1 MIDKTTLD
9 DLSKRLADAVP
20 SSLFGLREDLE
31 KNFRAVLQGALTKL
45 NLVSR
50 EEFDAQRAV
59 LERARLRIEELE
71 ARISELE
78 NRLPPS

>member
-31 KNFRAVLQGALTKL
+31 KNFRAVLQSALTKL

-50 EEFDAQRAV
+50 EEFDTQRAI

>member
-20 SSLFGLREDLE
+20 TGLLSVRDDLE
-31 KNFRAVLQGALTKL
+31 KNFQAVLQGALSKL

-50 EEFDAQRAV
+50 EEFDVQRAV
-59 LERARLRIEELE
+59 LERARIRLEALE
-71 ARISELE
+71 ARITELE
-78 NRLPPS
+78 KQLPES